1 MRPAFLAATSDSAVT
16 LAADSL
22 SAGVIPLTWNQR
34 APANTDGQSMLPGSI
49 LLMADA
55 AAIVKNAARP
65 GSGAELGEVESRAII
80 RGPLDVHIHALLAR
94 AIGDHA
100 AERILGEPRHPA
112 RCDAKPRGADGD
124 VQLAAADVGVEAV
137 SLLEPL
143 EVGRSEPHHGFAEGD
158 EIHAQSY
165 ARPNSLTRFYRIMSF
180 PGLDLT
186 GRIAVVIG
194 ATSGIGKAIALGLA
208 DAGADV
214 VPTGRRAQLAGE
226 AAREIEARGRR
237 SLAIAT
243 DVSDTNSIQALA
255 DAVIEKF
262 GKVDILVNAAGR
274 TIRRPTVDVSD
285 DEWNGIMDT
294 NLTGML
300 RACRVFGRHMIERR
314 YGRIINIGSLTS
326 VVALYE
332 VAAYGASKAGVA
344 ALTKSLAVE
353 WAPHGVCVN
362 AILPGVFRTALNEG
376 LLDGTDRGR
385 ELLARTPARRFGQP
399 EEVAGAAVFLA
410 SEAASF
416 VTGHLLAVDGGFL
429 ASGVNQ

>member
-1 MRPAFLAATSDSAVT
+1 
-16 LAADSL
+16 
-22 SAGVIPLTWNQR
+22 
-34 APANTDGQSMLPGSI
+34 
-49 LLMADA
+49 
-55 AAIVKNAARP
+55 
-65 GSGAELGEVESRAII
+65 
-80 RGPLDVHIHALLAR
+80 
-94 AIGDHA
+94 
-100 AERILGEPRHPA
+100 
-112 RCDAKPRGADGD
+112 
-124 VQLAAADVGVEAV
+124 
-137 SLLEPL
+137 
-143 EVGRSEPHHGFAEGD
+143 
-158 EIHAQSY
+158 
-165 ARPNSLTRFYRIMSF
+165 MSF
-180 PGLDLT
+180 TGLDLT

-226 AAREIEARGRR
+226 SAREIEARGRR

-243 DVSDTNSIQALA
+243 DVSDTSSIQALA
-255 DAVIEKF
+255 DTVIEKF

-274 TIRRPTVDVSD
+274 TIRRPTIDVSD

-300 RACRVFGRHMIERR
+300 RACRVFGRHMIRR
-314 YGRIINIGSLTS
+314 GYGRIINIGSLTS

-362 AILPGVFRTALNEG
+362 AILPGVFRTALNQG
-376 LLDGTDRGR
+376 LLDGTPRGR
-385 ELLARTPARRFGQP
+385 ELLARTPAQRFGQP